1 MEKIVNYNAKEINDM
16 GKYLKD
22 AFGAEEFFIGR
33 CAFLRVKKR
42 FVVTSNLILVNRL
55 NAT

>member
-22 AFGAEEFFIGR
+22 AFGAEEFFIDDVHFFESR
-33 CAFLRVKKR
+33 K
-42 FVVTSNLILVNRL
+42 NLWLQAI
-55 NAT
+55 